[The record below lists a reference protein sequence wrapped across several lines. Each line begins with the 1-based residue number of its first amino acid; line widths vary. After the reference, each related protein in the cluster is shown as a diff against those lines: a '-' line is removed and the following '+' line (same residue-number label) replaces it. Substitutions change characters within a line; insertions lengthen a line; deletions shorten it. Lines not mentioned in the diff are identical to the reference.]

1 MFCSRTTNN
10 RINQLRERA
19 LRLAYNLEYYC
30 EYDLSFDELLEK
42 DGSFFARHYN
52 IQALAIE
59 MSKVSNNLSETIFRD
74 LLFREKN
81 TYNFR
86 RNREFQL
93 PRVNTVW
100 NGPNSYRC
108 FRAIIWDLLPSVLE
122 CTSSLEK
129 FKIGVRKWK
138 PKRCTCRICK
148 TFIPNIGFS
157 NIY

>member
-1 MFCSRTTNN
+1 MSMICPLMNCWKKMDRF
-10 RINQLRERA
+10 LR
-19 LRLAYNLEYYC
+19 
-30 EYDLSFDELLEK
+30 
-42 DGSFFARHYN
+42 
-52 IQALAIE
+52 
-59 MSKVSNNLSETIFRD
+59 VTTIFR
-74 LLFREKN
+74 LLQQRCLRSLTIYLKLFLGIYFLGKRIHTIFVEI
-81 TYNFR
+81 
-86 RNREFQL
+86 EFQL

-157 NIY
+157 NIYQCK